1 MTRLS
6 ALLLLALVPALAA
19 PGACQPIPSP
29 TPPPPPAP
37 TGGSPATGGS
47 PSTGGT
53 APSGGTAGTGG
64 VTEPSH
70 AERLCGHLATLQ
82 CPEGLDSQCM
92 AQIVEL
98 FELQDAGRV
107 RFDAACLERATTP
120 EQARACGSILCGGS
134 Q

>member
-1 MTRLS
+1 MTR
-6 ALLLLALVPALAA
+6 ALAPVLA
-19 PGACQPIPSP
+19 SVLFVACWPSSCQVPPGP
-29 TPPPPPAP
+29 
-37 TGGSPATGGS
+37 SPATGGVS
-47 PSTGGT
+47 ATGGT
-53 APSGGTAGTGG
+53 PGTGGTVPATGGQGTGG
-64 VTEPSH
+64 VTEPSQ
-70 AERLCGHLATLQ
+70 AERLCGHLAMLQ

-98 FELQDAGRV
+98 FRLQDAGRV